1 MERKKLID
9 TISISI
15 VKNKNVVKMNKGTF
29 EKSLIDNLKLDK
41 KTAHKAASVVIDT
54 FIEGIV
60 NDEKVTLI
68 GMGTTDKI
76 IRQARQGRNPKTGE
90 VIPIPEKVAIRFKP
104 GKELKEAINGVKVT
118 IDLDA
123 EAEVLTAE
131 EAAQADLEATEDALA
146 DA

>member
-1 MERKKLID
+1 
-9 TISISI
+9 
-15 VKNKNVVKMNKGTF
+15 MNKGTF

-60 NDEKVTLI
+60 NEDKVTLI

-76 IRQARQGRNPKTGE
+76 IRQARKGRNPKTG
-90 VIPIPEKVAIRFKP
+90 VAIDIPEKVAIRFKP
-104 GKELKEAINGVKVT
+104 GKELKEAINGANVT

-123 EAEVLTAE
+123 ETESQTEE
-131 EAAQADLEATEDALA
+131 EALEAELEATEDALA

>member
-1 MERKKLID
+1 
-9 TISISI
+9 
-15 VKNKNVVKMNKGTF
+15 MNKGTF

-41 KTAHKAASVVIDT
+41 KTAHKAASVLIDT

-76 IRQARQGRNPKTGE
+76 IRQARQGRNPQNGTALQ
-90 VIPIPEKVAIRFKP
+90 IPEKVAIRFKP

-118 IDLDA
+118 IDLEAD
-123 EAEVLTAE
+123 AEVLTAE